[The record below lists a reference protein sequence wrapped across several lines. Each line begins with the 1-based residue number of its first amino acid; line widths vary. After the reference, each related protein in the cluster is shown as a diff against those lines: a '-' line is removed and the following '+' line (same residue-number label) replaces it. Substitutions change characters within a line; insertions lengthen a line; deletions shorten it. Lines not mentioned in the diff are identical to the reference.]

1 MPRECFSKCE
11 AQPTFKYDPINF
23 FKTVIAASTSGTHS
37 QFGNASLGYAFVSLD
52 VAKQMARCR
61 FSVSIEAEE
70 SSRRL
75 CGLEVLMVQELHR
88 YYETND
94 SNFFTSIWEFPE
106 GLRKAMIAHVGQQ
119 PRFGTRSSLKVEVQ
133 GNGFAIVLLRIA
145 DAGAAKAFLEKW
157 ATYSK
162 TVGDRTLKLPQG
174 RAKKA

>member
-1 MPRECFSKCE
+1 M
-11 AQPTFKYDPINF
+11 DF
-23 FKTVIAASTSGTHS
+23 FETVIAASTSGTHS
-37 QFGNASLGYAFVSLD
+37 QFGSASLGYAFVSLD

-61 FSVSIEAEE
+61 FSVSIEAEK

-88 YYETND
+88 YYEKND
-94 SNFFTSIWEFPE
+94 SNFFTSIWEFPK
-106 GLRKAMIAHVGQQ
+106 GIRKAMIAHVGMPQ
-119 PRFGTRSSLKVEVQ
+119 PVFESSLKVEVQ